1 MSDSEGESDTGCCCK
16 DEIERQKELV
26 RFNVPWGYDNR
37 YAGKENWQT
46 ETWPYVDEFKTM
58 YRNESQ
64 H

>member
-37 YAGKENWQT
+37 YAGKENW
-46 ETWPYVDEFKTM
+46 
-58 YRNESQ
+58 
-64 H
+64 